1 MLARPNQAQPCRSAF
16 TLVELLVVI
25 GIIALLISMLLPA
38 LNKARSAAQVLACSS
53 NLRQIGVAF
62 IAYSIDNRDWFPAE
76 YATAATAV
84 SGTEEGASFRMCEGY
99 MLEWKL
105 SGYLGE
111 PWEFSKSYDVTHG
124 RMVWVCPASG
134 GSVGNV
140 PSRPAT
146 AMMYNYP
153 SNEGTR
159 RNSYSGLYY
168 HERMSSHYKSHGDT
182 YTTPGGPAAW
192 RRKHYREWLPQM
204 PLQWCS
210 TRGILANSLSMASWH
225 VTGGAGQEVGS
236 RPVLFMDGHVT
247 AVTNRYYIG
256 NYGNIL
262 TSNASPNIHQY
273 FELNYPNSITG
284 GPIWGGGNRFAMSE
298 Y

>member
-53 NLRQIGVAF
+53 NLRQIGVAM
-62 IAYSIDNRDWFPAE
+62 ISYTIDNRDWYPAL
-76 YATAATAV
+76 YASTTEGTTA
-84 SGTEEGASFRMCEGY
+84 SGTPEGASWRLCEGY
-99 MLEWKL
+99 MLEVML

-111 PWEFSKSYDVTHG
+111 PFAFSSSHNNTFG
-124 RMVWVCPASG
+124 RPVWVCPASG
-134 GSVGNV
+134 VAIGPV
-140 PSRPAT
+140 PHRPNA
-146 AMMYNYP
+146 AMYNYP
-153 SNEGTR
+153 FQSDSR
-159 RNSYSGLYY
+159 RNTYSGLYW
-168 HERMSSHYKSHGDT
+168 HEYESRHYKSGS
-182 YTTPGGPAAW
+182 TPETVIYRNPNGPDSW
-192 RRKHYREWLPQM
+192 RRNFYKEWLPQM

-210 TRGILANSLSMASWH
+210 IRGPLLNSLSAASWH
-225 VTGGAGQEVGS
+225 VTGGPGQEKGS

-262 TSNASPNIHQY
+262 SRNASPNIHQWRD
-273 FELNYPNSITG
+273 PVS
-284 GPIWGGGNRFAMSE
+284 GNGRPFAMSE